1 MRPLALITFFAAYAS
16 AQAPDPIQTLLGE
29 VQQLRLAIERSTLLG
44 ARTQIA
50 LQRIQIQEARTRQ
63 LEQDANGFR
72 TQADSLTANRSQFEA
87 RLKDAEEQ
95 LPRAADP
102 KQRLAMEEE
111 VRMSKEALASMT
123 MAEQQ
128 ARAREVGATN
138 QARLEQSKLQD
149 LLARVD
155 EMEKV
160 LDAAIR
166 QITDKK

>member
-1 MRPLALITFFAAYAS
+1 MRFLAFITFFS
-16 AQAPDPIQTLLGE
+16 ACAFGQAPDPIQTLLGE

-72 TQADSLTANRSQFEA
+72 TQADSLTASRSQFEA

-95 LPRAADP
+95 LPRVADP
-102 KQRLAMEEE
+102 KQRLAMEQE
-111 VRMSKEALASMT
+111 VRMSKETLASMT

-155 EMEKV
+155 EMERV
-160 LDAAIR
+160 LDQAIR

>member
-1 MRPLALITFFAAYAS
+1 MRPLALITFFAAFAS

-63 LEQDANGFR
+63 LEQDANVFR
-72 TQADSLTANRSQFEA
+72 TQADSLTASRTQFEA
-87 RLKDAEEQ
+87 RLRDSEEQ
-95 LPRAADP
+95 LPRMADP

-111 VRMSKEALASMT
+111 VRLSKQTLASMVQT
-123 MAEQQ
+123 EQQ
-128 ARAREVGATN
+128 ARARELGATN

-149 LLARVD
+149 LLSRVD

-160 LDAAIR
+160 LDQAIR